1 MTLINRDRL
10 ILVAGALTAAALTT
24 TALIASSATASAAT
38 VGEQAPAF
46 TKMSS
51 AGKLVSLDDFKGK
64 TVVLEWTN
72 NDCPYVAN
80 QYRSGNMQK
89 TQAVAVAGGAV
100 WISVISSAP
109 GKQGFV
115 KAAQANEL
123 TASRGAHPTF
133 VLLDSDGSMGHLYG
147 AKTTPDIFVIS
158 PEGKIAYSGAID
170 SAPTTDPAET
180 AKATNYVTAALA
192 ALKDGKQ
199 PSPALTRSY
208 GCGVKY

>member
-10 ILVAGALTAAALTT
+10 ILVAGALTAAALTA

-51 AGKLVSLDDFKGK
+51 AGKPVSLDDFKGK

-109 GKQGFV
+109 G
-115 KAAQANEL
+115 
-123 TASRGAHPTF
+123 
-133 VLLDSDGSMGHLYG
+133 
-147 AKTTPDIFVIS
+147 
-158 PEGKIAYSGAID
+158 
-170 SAPTTDPAET
+170 
-180 AKATNYVTAALA
+180 
-192 ALKDGKQ
+192 
-199 PSPALTRSY
+199 
-208 GCGVKY
+208 